1 MTQLMAE
8 LTRLHIDTRASLI
21 AASLVSMI
29 FGLFGTWSF
38 WRVRRLLAALPSIE
52 DRVAG
57 LSHSVSLL
65 TDTTE
70 ACFKAMAL
78 QLESMRQGSERSTLR
93 RPGTEPGAP
102 GTTAAKN
109 RQRRV
114 VGAARRGEPVSRIA
128 AREQMAE
135 GEVALR
141 LQGSEPENNG
151 QSKRY
156 GNLFS

>member
-1 MTQLMAE
+1 MTQVIAE
-8 LTRLHIDTRASLI
+8 LARLHIDPKACLI
-21 AASLVSMI
+21 AASIVSMI

-38 WRVRRLLAALPSIE
+38 WRVRRLLATLPSIE
-52 DRVAG
+52 DRVTV
-57 LSHSVSLL
+57 LSNSVSLL

-70 ACFKAMAL
+70 ACFKAMAI
-78 QLESMRQGSERSTLR
+78 QLESMRQAHERSSLR
-93 RPGTEPGAP
+93 RSVTQPGVA
-102 GTTAAKN
+102 GTTASKS

-114 VGAARRGEPVSRIA
+114 VGAARRGEPLSRIA
-128 AREQMAE
+128 AREQVAE

-141 LQGSEPENNG
+141 LQVPERDGEG